1 MGPIFGPM
9 KMQKGG
15 SVLSVFKGPIFEK
28 FSIFEEGQ
36 NPSVFDEKMA
46 LFWTPFLD
54 PQKSEGVE

>member
-1 MGPIFGPM
+1 M